1 MFGHDTQS
9 HRAFVKGQVKMGEAP
24 LKYISPCVD
33 NISPYSGEGD
43 RVIKK
48 NLKGKV

>member
-9 HRAFVKGQVKMGEAP
+9 HRAFVKGQVKRGEAP
-24 LKYISPCVD
+24 LKYISSSC
-33 NISPYSGEGD
+33 GEGD